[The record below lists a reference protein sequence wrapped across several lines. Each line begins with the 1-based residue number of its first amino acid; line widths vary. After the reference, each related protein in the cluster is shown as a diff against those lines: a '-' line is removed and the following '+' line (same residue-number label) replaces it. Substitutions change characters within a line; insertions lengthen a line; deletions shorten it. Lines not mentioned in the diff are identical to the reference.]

1 MDKAKL
7 NPKKENRE
15 RRQRI
20 LQAAR
25 DIFAEQGFRDAEVKS
40 IANAAGV
47 GKATIYKH
55 FDSKDEILLTIVD
68 ENFHALRDIALQHL
82 IGAGHPLERL
92 ESTCIAMANFLSKNK
107 AFSTVLIKE
116 AGEFMPQ
123 IQQLHKAVVDENTR
137 FANAFFEVLK
147 QEKLLPDLP
156 NQTMLELL
164 MNLSIGTVY
173 AWTLSEDRDLVADV
187 RYLFKLWRERVSVK
201 PSN

>member
-1 MDKAKL
+1 MTKSAR
-7 NPKKENRE
+7 PKKENME

-25 DIFAEQGFRDAEVKS
+25 DIFAAEGFRDAEVKS
-40 IANAAGV
+40 IAQAAGV

-55 FDSKDEILLTIVD
+55 FDSKDDILLTIVN

-92 ESTCIAMANFLSKNK
+92 EATCIAMAVFLSKNK

-123 IQQLHKAVVDENTR
+123 IQRLHKAVVDENAR
-137 FANAFFEVLK
+137 FANVLFDVLK
-147 QEKLLPDLP
+147 QEKLIPDLP
-156 NQTMLELL
+156 NQTLLELL
-164 MNLSIGTVY
+164 MNLTIGTVY
-173 AWTLSEDRDLVADV
+173 AWTLSEDRDLVDDV
-187 RYLFKLWRERVSVK
+187 RYLFKLWRDRISR
-201 PSN
+201 PA